1 MGKKVTIAY
10 FSPTGNTKKS
20 LVAMADSLGG
30 VAKEIDLTDA
40 KNAAQETFAADD
52 VVIFGI
58 PVYGGR
64 IPTAAKD
71 RFAGLKGEN
80 TPCLI
85 VATYGNRDFD
95 DALVELADMVQE
107 QGFIVKGA
115 AALVGR
121 HTFGEIQVD
130 RPDEEDL
137 AADKQFAI
145 GAMNKSENAP
155 AVEIPGNRPYKD
167 GGKGGPYR
175 PLTSD
180 TCVQCGLCAR
190 LCPMQAIGEDNKT
203 IADTCISCFRC
214 IRRCP
219 VGAKNMDTEAYHEF
233 AVAFTERLKERK
245 ENKYF
250 L

>member
-1 MGKKVTIAY
+1 MDKNITIAY

-20 LVAMADSLGG
+20 LEAMAEALGG
-30 VAKEIDLTDA
+30 ETKQIDLTVA
-40 KNAAQETFAADD
+40 KNAVQESFSANDI
-52 VVIFGI
+52 VIFGI

-64 IPTAAKD
+64 IPAAAKE

-80 TPCLI
+80 TSCLI

-107 QGFIVKGA
+107 QGFLVKGA
-115 AALVGR
+115 AALIGR

-130 RPDEEDL
+130 RPDAEDL
-137 AADKQFAI
+137 AACKQFAVD
-145 GAMNKSENAP
+145 AMNKPEGNS
-155 AVEIPGNRPYKD
+155 AVDIPGNRPYKD

-180 TCVQCGLCAR
+180 ACVQCGLCTR
-190 LCPMQAIGEDNKT
+190 LCPMQAIGEDYKT

-219 VGAKNMDTEAYHEF
+219 VGAKNMDTQAYREF
-233 AVAFTERLKERK
+233 AVMFTEKLKERK
-245 ENKYF
+245 ENQFF